1 VPLLSTDVTPTLSNT
16 QIPTRNQER
25 MAAADE
31 AELIQQARQG
41 HHGAYR
47 VLVERHMRKAYN
59 LAYSFVNDHAGAE
72 DITQDAFI
80 RAYHALPSFRG
91 EAGFGTWLY
100 RIVTNLSLNTLKQ
113 RRALSDREVTMES
126 LPSPHD
132 GTEEFARRGEIKAHV
147 ERALHELPTLQRAV
161 VILRHFDGLST
172 RQVSA
177 ILGCSE
183 GTVKTHLF
191 RGLKKLREKLAYLKT
206 EL

>member
-1 VPLLSTDVTPTLSNT
+1 
-16 QIPTRNQER
+16 

-31 AELIQQARQG
+31 VELIQQARQG
-41 HHGAYR
+41 DHGAYR
-47 VLVERHMRKAYN
+47 VLVERHMRQAYN

-72 DITQDAFI
+72 DITQDAFV
-80 RAYHALPSFRG
+80 RAFRALPSFRG

-113 RRALSDREVTMES
+113 RRALTDREVAMES
-126 LPSPHD
+126 LPSSHD
-132 GTEEFARRGEIKAHV
+132 STEESAHREELRAHL

-172 RQVSA
+172 RQVSG

-191 RGLKKLREKLAYLKT
+191 RGLKKLREKLQYLRS
-206 EL
+206 ER